1 MASSRIK
8 FKKAS
13 FQNYLVPLKILPK
26 ELMLRAPLKP
36 IKITRPPA
44 PWLKDPDVLKT
55 KTEHDLLQKSA
66 PKNKND
72 NELQKFRDVR
82 NRLKSSI
89 KNTKREF
96 SMKLLPLK
104 KPKDVWKEI
113 HRILHPNPKR
123 LTIDQD
129 KLNELF
135 ASTVESTVGSKQSNE
150 EQNSKIE
157 ETIANLPIDN
167 DTAFDIKPVCY

>member
-1 MASSRIK
+1 MTFSR
-8 FKKAS
+8 
-13 FQNYLVPLKILPK
+13 N
-26 ELMLRAPLKP
+26 
-36 IKITRPPA
+36 
-44 PWLKDPDVLKT
+44 
-55 KTEHDLLQKSA
+55 LLQ
-66 PKNKND
+66 KNKND

-113 HRILHPNPKR
+113 HHILHPNPKR